1 MISFTIWQQDQAIRL
16 SNLTW
21 QHHQHHPLALEKL
34 HARPQSLF
42 VWSSLQTFLLKKKLQ
57 TKMSEDSS
65 YVLQTFLLKI
75 ELQTIAYLS
84 ERKLQ
89 TKLQT

>member
-1 MISFTIWQQDQAIRL
+1 
-16 SNLTW
+16 
-21 QHHQHHPLALEKL
+21 
-34 HARPQSLF
+34 
-42 VWSSLQTFLLKKKLQ
+42 
-57 TKMSEDSS
+57 MSEDSS